1 LRKSKFG
8 ILLQR
13 TMLADFHCMMNCG
26 NQFPSEDPMWEAI
39 RQGATALSGEE
50 RVLGSL
56 AHASVLNQSR
66 FEDALTYILVQ
77 LLGSEDVPA
86 MLLRQLFDDLV
97 ASDVQIGTA
106 ARADLAAV
114 CERDPACH
122 SPLEALLFFKGF
134 HALQAYRLAHALLH
148 QGRRA
153 LAHYLQSRMA
163 LIFGIDINPAARLGC
178 GIMIDHG
185 TGVVI
190 GETAVVEDGVSM
202 LQGVTLGGTGKDVGD
217 RHPKIR
223 EGVMI
228 GAGAGV
234 FGNVEI
240 GARAKVG
247 TGSVVLKSVP
257 ARCTAAG
264 VPARL
269 VGMCANQ
276 EPARDMDQSFGQDT
290 KVVSKLP

>member
-1 LRKSKFG
+1 MRETVAQWAS
-8 ILLQR
+8 
-13 TMLADFHCMMNCG
+13 H
-26 NQFPSEDPMWEAI
+26 DPIWEAI
-39 RQGATALSGEE
+39 RRAAIELANEE
-50 RVLGSL
+50 PILGSL
-56 AHASVLNQSR
+56 VHASVLNQSR
-66 FEDALTYILVQ
+66 FEDALNYILAQ
-77 LLGSEDVPA
+77 RLGSEDVPA
-86 MLLRQLFDDLV
+86 LLLRQVFDSITLG
-97 ASDVQIGTA
+97 DVQIGMA

-114 CERDPACH
+114 CDRDPACN

-134 HALQAYRLAHALLH
+134 HALQAYRMAHALLH
-148 QGRRA
+148 QNRRA
-153 LAHYLQSRMA
+153 LALYLQGRMA
-163 LIFGIDINPAARLGC
+163 LIFGIDINPAARLGR

-202 LQGVTLGGTGKDVGD
+202 LQGVTLGGTGKEVGD

-234 FGNVEI
+234 FGNIEI
-240 GARAKVG
+240 GTRAKIG
-247 TGSVVLKSVP
+247 AGSVVLKAVP

-269 VGMCANQ
+269 VGACANQ
-276 EPARDMDQSFGQDT
+276 EPAREMDQSFGDE
-290 KVVSKLP
+290 

>member
-1 LRKSKFG
+1 MRETVAQQAS
-8 ILLQR
+8 
-13 TMLADFHCMMNCG
+13 H
-26 NQFPSEDPMWEAI
+26 DPIWDAI
-39 RQGATALSGEE
+39 RRAALALANEE
-50 RVLGSL
+50 PILGSL
-56 AHASVLNQSR
+56 VHASVLNQSR
-66 FEDALTYILVQ
+66 FEDALNYILAQ
-77 LLGSEDVPA
+77 RLGGEDVPA
-86 MLLRQLFDDLV
+86 LLLRQVFDTITLG
-97 ASDVQIGTA
+97 DVQIGMA

-114 CERDPACH
+114 CDRDPACN

-134 HALQAYRLAHALLH
+134 HALQAYRLAHALL
-148 QGRRA
+148 QQNRRA
-153 LAHYLQSRMA
+153 LAFYLQGRMA
-163 LIFGIDINPAARLGC
+163 LIFGIDINPAARLGR

-202 LQGVTLGGTGKDVGD
+202 LQGVTLGGTGKEVGD

-234 FGNVEI
+234 FGNIEI
-240 GARAKVG
+240 GARAKIG
-247 TGSVVLKSVP
+247 AGSVVLKAVP

-269 VGMCANQ
+269 VGACANQ
-276 EPARDMDQSFGQDT
+276 EPAREMDQSFGEE
-290 KVVSKLP
+290 

>member
-1 LRKSKFG
+1 MNG
-8 ILLQR
+8 TVTQ
-13 TMLADFHCMMNCG
+13 LAS
-26 NQFPSEDPMWEAI
+26 PDPIWDAI
-39 RQGATALSGEE
+39 RQGATALSDEE
-50 RVLGSL
+50 PILGSL
-56 AHASVLNQSR
+56 GYASVLNQSR
-66 FEDALTYILVQ
+66 FEDALTYILAQ
-77 LLGSEDVPA
+77 RLGSEDVPA
-86 MLLRQLFDDLV
+86 MLLRQVFDGVVTGD
-97 ASDVQIGTA
+97 AQIAIA

-114 CERDPACH
+114 YERDPACN
-122 SPLEALLFFKGF
+122 SQLEALLFFKGF
-134 HALQAYRLAHALLH
+134 HALQAYRLAHALLK

-153 LAHYLQSRMA
+153 LALYLQSRMA
-163 LIFGIDINPAARLGC
+163 LIFGIDINPAALLGS

-234 FGNVEI
+234 FGNIEI
-240 GARAKVG
+240 GECAKVG
-247 TGSVVLKSVP
+247 AGSVVLKAVP

-276 EPARDMDQSFGQDT
+276 EPARDMDQSFGEE
-290 KVVSKLP
+290 

>member
-1 LRKSKFG
+1 MRETVAQQAS
-8 ILLQR
+8 
-13 TMLADFHCMMNCG
+13 H
-26 NQFPSEDPMWEAI
+26 DPIWEAI
-39 RQGATALSGEE
+39 RRAAIALANEE
-50 RVLGSL
+50 PILGSL

-66 FEDALTYILVQ
+66 FEDALNYILAQ
-77 LLGSEDVPA
+77 RLGSEDVPA
-86 MLLRQLFDDLV
+86 LLLRQVFDTIT
-97 ASDVQIGTA
+97 SGDVQIGMA

-114 CERDPACH
+114 CDRDPACN

-134 HALQAYRLAHALLH
+134 HSLQAYRMAHALLH
-148 QGRRA
+148 QNRRA
-153 LAHYLQSRMA
+153 LAFYLQGRMA
-163 LIFGIDINPAARLGC
+163 LIFGIDINPAARLGR

-202 LQGVTLGGTGKDVGD
+202 LQGVTLGGTGKEVGD

-234 FGNVEI
+234 FGNIEI
-240 GARAKVG
+240 GARAKIG
-247 TGSVVLKSVP
+247 AGSVVLKTVP

-269 VGMCANQ
+269 VGACANQ
-276 EPARDMDQSFGQDT
+276 EPAREMDQSFGEE
-290 KVVSKLP
+290 

>member
-1 LRKSKFG
+1 
-8 ILLQR
+8 
-13 TMLADFHCMMNCG
+13 M
-26 NQFPSEDPMWEAI
+26 
-39 RQGATALSGEE
+39 
-50 RVLGSL
+50 
-56 AHASVLNQSR
+56 LNQSR
-66 FEDALTYILVQ
+66 FEDALTYILAQ
-77 LLGSEDVPA
+77 RLGSEDVPA
-86 MLLRQLFDDLV
+86 MLLRQVFDEIV
-97 ASDVQIGTA
+97 ASDAQIGIA
-106 ARADLAAV
+106 ARADLTAV
-114 CERDPACH
+114 CERNLACN

-134 HALQAYRLAHALLH
+134 PCPSGLPVSPRPYLH
-148 QGRRA
+148 RDRRA

-163 LIFGIDINPAARLGC
+163 LIFGIDINPAAQLGC

-234 FGNVEI
+234 FGNIEVGERAKI
-240 GARAKVG
+240 GA
-247 TGSVVLKSVP
+247 GSVVLKPVP

-269 VGMCANQ
+269 VGMCTNQ
-276 EPARDMDQSFGQDT
+276 EPARDMDQSFGQD
-290 KVVSKLP
+290 